1 MIEDASCFGQENL
14 TAAAGGNY
22 QLGAEIV
29 FQSTQLLAEGR
40 LSNMHVIS
48 RTGKAT
54 GFNNCQ
60 KVSVIV

>member
-22 QLGAEIV
+22 KLGAEIV
-29 FQSTQLLAEGR
+29 FQGTQLLAEGR
-40 LSNMHVIS
+40 LSDVYVIS
-48 RTGKAT
+48 RTGKTA
-54 GFNNCQ
+54 GFDNCQ

>member
-40 LSNMHVIS
+40 LSDMYVIS
-48 RTGKAT
+48 RTGKTT
-54 GFNNCQ
+54 GFDNCQ